1 MWAYLIASLLS
12 HNTLSSTTTRTVFVW
27 IQHWI
32 HAGPSEI
39 SGQKISDQLMFV
51 KWINDGNKKKGH
63 DLYADIFSITMN
75 LYRRQNSLWKEIN
88 ARGCIWFQE
97 LELKPG
103 EIQMRVLAI
112 PSLTPFIFQG
122 TRIHPPVSQPSLQ
135 MSSLEPNPPFRE
147 PANQDRESLWHAYKH
162 ITGRHPSTKT
172 SLFSRE
178 GVKSKGKEQ
187 SGKLVQSKGF

>member
-12 HNTLSSTTTRTVFVW
+12 HNTLSSTTTWTVFVW

-63 DLYADIFSITMN
+63 DLYVDIFSITMN

-88 ARGCIWFQE
+88 ARGCIWFQG

-162 ITGRHPSTKT
+162 ITGRDPSTKT